1 MTAADL
7 GITSPSVAK
16 SAEQAKDDMVARKV
30 KERTGIQEVL
40 YREEVVYKP
49 MVASHMGSLH
59 GDFDEWIRRLAKAV
73 GRKKGWAAKAVERQ
87 IRGRLG
93 AALARR
99 AARMSL
105 ATFGQVSGEEQ
116 VILPLKEYD
125 DLLRVAGE
133 DADETA
139 RGGLATPA
147 MAGDRE
153 ARREEQGEANGS
165 TAVVER
171 DAWDPGPMH
180 NWGAEHGWG
189 LDEGDV
195 PSLSCDSGKW
205 RISRP
210 RVQALVDGDL
220 TYQ

>member
-30 KERTGIQEVL
+30 KERTGVQEVL
-40 YREEVVYKP
+40 YREGVVYKP

-59 GDFDEWIRRLAKAV
+59 GDFDDWIRRLAKAV

-116 VILPLKEYD
+116 VILPIKEYD
-125 DLLRVAGE
+125 DLLRVADGGE
-133 DADETA
+133 GGET
-139 RGGLATPA
+139 G
-147 MAGDRE
+147 
-153 ARREEQGEANGS
+153 GEAILAR
-165 TAVVER
+165 AVRDEEASEEGHGDAAEGNVVAAR
-171 DAWDPGPMH
+171 DAWDPGPMP

-195 PSLSCDSGKW
+195 PSLSCDSGRW

-220 TYQ
+220 IYQ